1 LDRRARVELFAE
13 IRREYESGVGTIK
26 GVSRKLGVHRRA
38 VRQALADAVPP
49 VRPYTARAKPTL
61 APVQAFIDRIL
72 EADRLAP
79 RKQRHTARRI
89 HDRLC
94 REQPAT
100 PIAASTVRVYV
111 RGWKRAQ
118 GLLGRAVCVPQTY
131 RWGQEGQV
139 DWYDAVAMLGDEA
152 VTLQVFCLRSMASGA
167 AFHRA
172 YPRAT
177 QQAFLEAHEHAF
189 QYFGGLFAT
198 LRYDNLTSAVRKILR
213 GFRREETTRFLAF
226 RSHWQ
231 FAAEFCTPGEGHEKG
246 GVEGEAGYF
255 RRNHWVPVPEAADLE
270 ALNTQLLAGCRAD
283 EQRVIQ
289 GRTQSVGEAMTIEHA
304 SLRPLATERFDLQE
318 VSFPKVDG
326 VGCVRVKTNPYSV
339 PAPVGTCVEA
349 KLGSAY
355 VELWVD
361 GHRLARHERSYVR
374 FEPVLDLEHYLDV
387 LERKPGAL
395 AGSTPLAQC
404 RARGLWPA
412 SYDTLWAHLVT
423 RHGKQAGTRQMIGVL
438 QLARTYGAGALRHT
452 VEAALTWGCSDLAAV
467 RHLLLTATLER
478 PPIAPIPIGSALAL
492 YDRPLPSVAAYDTLM
507 PSAVAP

>member
-1 LDRRARVELFAE
+1 
-13 IRREYESGVGTIK
+13 
-26 GVSRKLGVHRRA
+26 
-38 VRQALADAVPP
+38 
-49 VRPYTARAKPTL
+49 L

-94 REQPAT
+94 REQPDT

-111 RGWKRAQ
+111 RGWKRAE

-131 RWGQEGQV
+131 PWGQEGQV
-139 DWYDAVAMLGDEA
+139 DWYEAVAMLGDEE

-255 RRNHWVPVPEAADLE
+255 RRNHWVPLPEAADLD
-270 ALNTQLLAGCRAD
+270 ALNAQLLAGCRAD

-304 SLRPLATERFDLQE
+304 SLRPLATERFDLYE

-326 VGCVRVKTNPYSV
+326 AGCVRVKTNPYSV
-339 PAPVGTCVEA
+339 PAPVGTRVEA
-349 KLGSAY
+349 KLGSAH
-355 VELWVD
+355 VELWAE
-361 GHRLARHERSYVR
+361 GQCLARHERSYVR

-412 SYDTLWAHLVT
+412 SYDTLWAHLMT

-467 RHLLLTATLER
+467 RHLLLSATLER
-478 PPIAPIPIGSALAL
+478 PPIAPMAIGPALAS
-492 YDRPLPSVAAYDTLM
+492 YDRALPSVAAYDALV
-507 PSAVAP
+507 PREVGL